1 MQTNWHAVE
10 SWANA
15 RLDAARNKLEG
26 PLDPTE
32 SAHTRGRI
40 AALKEL
46 LALPETLK
54 SDKDA
59 RTLNGGPD
67 F

>member
-1 MQTNWHAVE
+1 MTEWNAVE
-10 SWANA
+10 AWAMA

-26 PLDPTE
+26 ALDPTE

-54 SDKDA
+54 SDKAA
-59 RTLNGGPD
+59 RALNGGPD